1 MIEQKTKLLRI
12 LTSKKWMVK
21 ERLEWEKVHDAFV
34 VVVIFHMGHPVL
46 PSLNDWKE
54 LQFLELGIF
63 EY

>member
-21 ERLEWEKVHDAFV
+21 ERLEWEKVHGAFAV
-34 VVVIFHMGHPVL
+34 VVDKLL
-46 PSLNDWKE
+46 PSLNDWKG